1 MVFPA
6 GFCCWDIEI
15 WDIGFWDIG
24 LLAKFSLKIKKWSFR
39 RSISGSFW
47 TPRRIEREKF
57 SPSEGKQAKGQKFF
71 GRERLRKY
79 SLSIGYYYDSI
90 RIGKPEPGGLPS
102 DLFGGATPPDER
114 KEGDA
119 NECYIFGLDPV
130 VDFHCCSCWS
140 LLWDFQ
146 GKEIAAT
153 TAIVTACRF

>member
-6 GFCCWDIEI
+6 GFCYWDIVI
-15 WDIGFWDIG
+15 WDIGVWDIG
-24 LLAKFSLKIKKWSFR
+24 LLAKCSLKIKK
-39 RSISGSFW
+39 RSI
-47 TPRRIEREKF
+47 RRIISALVWTARRKDRENF

-102 DLFGGATPPDER
+102 DLFGGANPPDER

-119 NECYIFGLDPV
+119 NECYIFGLVPV
-130 VDFHCCSCWS
+130 FTFHCCPWQSVLS
-140 LLWDFQ
+140 DFQ
-146 GKEIAAT
+146 GKEISRHY
-153 TAIVTACRF
+153 CE